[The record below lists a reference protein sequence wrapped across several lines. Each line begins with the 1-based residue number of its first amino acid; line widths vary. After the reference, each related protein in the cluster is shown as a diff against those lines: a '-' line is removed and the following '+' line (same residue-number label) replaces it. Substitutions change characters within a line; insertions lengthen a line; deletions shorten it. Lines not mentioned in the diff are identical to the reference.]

1 VKKEGLS
8 YSVFIDLLNKK
19 NVGINR
25 KMMAELIK
33 NNPDAM
39 KRIIEQVK

>member
-1 VKKEGLS
+1 M
-8 YSVFIDLLNKK
+8 LNKK
-19 NVGINR
+19 DVGINR

-33 NNPDAM
+33 NNPDTM